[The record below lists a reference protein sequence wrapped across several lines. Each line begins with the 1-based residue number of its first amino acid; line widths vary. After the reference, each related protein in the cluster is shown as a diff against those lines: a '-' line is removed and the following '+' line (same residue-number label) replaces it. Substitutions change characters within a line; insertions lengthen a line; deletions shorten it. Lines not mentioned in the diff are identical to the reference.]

1 MAQVGAAKRLI
12 RKSIGARNIRRI
24 RTVAAKMLGRKPPRR
39 PILGIVGFFGH
50 GNFGDELFLDVYH
63 EYFGDDYDLVV
74 LPDLLTKPYF
84 SGDIKK
90 RVGGV
95 DAILLGGGDLLQP
108 WAYDSRYWSRAYLD
122 KPIYILG
129 LGVPIRAKANQDR
142 QKDDPDTID
151 RHREF
156 FTHPNVKYIGT
167 RDDASK
173 QWIEK
178 NLSPSV
184 PVHSDPDVVCSL
196 TLPPATK
203 EATPTLGI
211 VTRLRKVGEQDDY
224 TELGKLARHVQGNG
238 WKVKHIILGTGV
250 VGERDVKDA
259 EALPI
264 EGKELVYSEDLNVLN
279 RTIGSLTALAS
290 MKFHGSVVATMY
302 GVPSVVLIPTSKNR
316 SFMRRI
322 GREDLLAKYDA
333 PDLIDRFQPA
343 PAPITPEQ
351 VAMLRD
357 GAKRPIRD
365 VQKLL
370 RRTVG

>member
-1 MAQVGAAKRLI
+1 MKRRI
-12 RKSIGARNIRRI
+12 RSAIGARNVRRI
-24 RTVAAKMLGRKPPRR
+24 KTVAAKALGRKPPRR

-50 GNFGDELFLDVYH
+50 GNFGDELFLDVYREH
-63 EYFGDDYDLVV
+63 FGDDYDLVV

-84 SGDIKK
+84 SGDITK
-90 RVGGV
+90 RVAKV

-108 WAYDSRYWSRAYLD
+108 WAYDLRYWSRAYLQ

-129 LGVPIRAKANQDR
+129 LGVPIRARANQSR
-142 QKDDPDTID
+142 QKDVPEAIERNRTFLTDPNI
-151 RHREF
+151 
-156 FTHPNVKYIGT
+156 KYIGT
-167 RDDASK
+167 RDDSSK

-178 NLSPSV
+178 HIQPSI
-184 PVHSDPDVVCSL
+184 PVHSDPDIVCAL

-203 EATPTLGI
+203 DPVPTLGI
-211 VTRLRKVGEQDDY
+211 VTRLRSANDQDDY
-224 TELGKLARHVQGNG
+224 SELEKLARHVQSNG

-250 VGERDVKDA
+250 VGERDLKDA
-259 EALPI
+259 ESLPI
-264 EGKELVYSEDLNVLN
+264 EGKEVVYSDDLNVLN

-370 RRTVG
+370 RRNVG

>member
-1 MAQVGAAKRLI
+1 MTDVGAAKRLI
-12 RKSIGARNIRRI
+12 RKSIGARNVRRL
-24 RTVAAKMLGRKPPRR
+24 RTVAAKALGRKPPRR

-50 GNFGDELFLDVYH
+50 GNFGDELFLDVYQ
-63 EYFGDDYDLVV
+63 EYFGKDYDLVV

-90 RVGGV
+90 RVAKV

-108 WAYDSRYWSRAYLD
+108 WNYDRRYWATPYLA

-129 LGVPIRAKANQDR
+129 LGVPIRPQE
-142 QKDDPDTID
+142 QFPDQPHIID
-151 RHREF
+151 RHRAF
-156 FTHPNVKYIGT
+156 FNHPNIKYIGT
-167 RDDASK
+167 RDDSSK

-178 NLSPSV
+178 NLTPSV

-203 EATPTLGI
+203 EPVPTLGI
-211 VTRLRKVGEQDDY
+211 VTRLRKPDRQDDY
-224 TELGKLARHVQGNG
+224 SELEKLARHVQGNG

-259 EALPI
+259 ETLPI
-264 EGKELVYSEDLNVLN
+264 EGKEIVYSQDLDVLN
-279 RTIGSLTALAS
+279 RAIGSLTALAS

-322 GREDLLAKYDA
+322 GRDDLLAKFDA
-333 PDLIDRFQPA
+333 PDLVDRFQPA

-351 VAMLRD
+351 VAMLRE
-357 GAKRPIRD
+357 GAQRPIRE
-365 VQKLL
+365 VQRLL
-370 RRTVG
+370 RRNVG

>member
-1 MAQVGAAKRLI
+1 VSRVEAVKRRI
-12 RKSIGARNIRRI
+12 RSALGARNVRRI
-24 RTVAAKMLGRKPPRR
+24 KTVAAKILGRKPPRR

-50 GNFGDELFLDVYH
+50 GNYGDELFLDVYR

-90 RVGGV
+90 RVAKV

-108 WAYDSRYWSRAYLD
+108 WNNDQRYWSRAYLA

-129 LGVPIRAKANQDR
+129 LGVPIRQQEQFADR
-142 QKDDPDTID
+142 PHIIGK
-151 RHREF
+151 HRAF
-156 FTHPNVKYIGT
+156 FTHPNIKYIGT
-167 RDDASK
+167 RDDSSK

-178 NLSPSV
+178 NLAPSV

-196 TLPPATK
+196 TLPSATK
-203 EATPTLGI
+203 EPVPTLGI
-211 VTRLRKVGEQDDY
+211 VTRLRKAGEQDDY
-224 TELGKLARHVQGNG
+224 SELEKLARHVQGNG

-259 EALPI
+259 ETLPI
-264 EGKELVYSEDLNVLN
+264 EGKELIYSQDLDVLN
-279 RTIGSLTALAS
+279 RAIGSLTALAS

-322 GREDLLAKYDA
+322 GRDDLLAKYDA

-343 PAPITPEQ
+343 PAPITPDQ
-351 VAMLRD
+351 VAMLRT
-357 GAKRPIRD
+357 GAQRPIRD

-370 RRTVG
+370 RRNVG